1 MGLSFEEGEAER
13 EGEEGGE
20 RRGEKRREATDTTP
34 TALWSKQRNTANKN
48 GFVNTVG
55 FNVLDKTLRRYNLI
69 SCCCKGSELVLV
81 GSFFLEKSSCKQA
94 KGWNSINGELFIV
107 LN

>member
-1 MGLSFEEGEAER
+1 VGLSFEEGEAER

-55 FNVLDKTLRRYNLI
+55 V
-69 SCCCKGSELVLV
+69 
-81 GSFFLEKSSCKQA
+81 
-94 KGWNSINGELFIV
+94 
-107 LN
+107 